1 MLKKLL
7 IMCILLISTISY
19 SSRMAEIEYLE
30 KISQYHKLGIEKSK
44 LALDKTKN
52 SDIKKLASKIIK
64 TQVKEQRQLHKLL
77 ALLYSDAGPLK
88 DNTIKLNSNDL
99 EKLPG
104 NIFDKKYLELIE
116 ENHKTEILIT
126 SKMLPELSTNDVHH
140 LAVKIIKEKGNELD
154 RIEKIKKKF

>member
-1 MLKKLL
+1 M
-7 IMCILLISTISY
+7 
-19 SSRMAEIEYLE
+19 
-30 KISQYHKLGIEKSK
+30 
-44 LALDKTKN
+44 
-52 SDIKKLASKIIK
+52 
-64 TQVKEQRQLHKLL
+64 
-77 ALLYSDAGPLK
+77 
-88 DNTIKLNSNDL
+88 NSNDL